1 MSGQVDLTPPRV
13 ADQRVVSF
21 EIEDRGPVRRLQEF
35 LHSYPTVVSVMVL
48 LLSLVAF
55 GLVVGSRFFTP
66 FNFSLILQQVTVIS
80 VLGAAQTLVILTA
93 GIDLSVGAIMV
104 LCSVVMGQIGV
115 NEGLP
120 QELAVVLAFAVGALA
135 GLFNGFLVT
144 YVKLPPFITTLGTLN
159 VFFALNL
166 WYSQSQTIVA
176 QDITNTAP
184 LLQLLGQATRIG
196 RARLTVGTLVMLAL
210 YAVLWYVLKW
220 TAWGRHVHA
229 IGDDEESA
237 RLAGIN
243 VRRTLVSVYVF
254 AGVICAL
261 GGWELIGRIGS
272 VTPQEGLTANL
283 DSITAVV
290 VGGTS
295 LFGGR
300 GALLGTLIG
309 GLIVGVF
316 RNGLALAG
324 VDPLWQAFAIG
335 LLIIIAVAID
345 QWLRKLS

>member
-1 MSGQVDLTPPRV
+1 VNQGV
-13 ADQRVVSF
+13 A
-21 EIEDRGPVRRLQEF
+21 
-35 LHSYPTVVSVMVL
+35 
-48 LLSLVAF
+48 
-55 GLVVGSRFFTP
+55 
-66 FNFSLILQQVTVIS
+66 
-80 VLGAAQTLVILTA
+80 
-93 GIDLSVGAIMV
+93 
-104 LCSVVMGQIGV
+104 
-115 NEGLP
+115 
-120 QELAVVLAFAVGALA
+120 QELAVVLAFLVGALA
-135 GLFNGFLVT
+135 GLCNGFLVT
-144 YVKLPPFITTLGTLN
+144 YIRLPPFITTLGTLN

-184 LLQLLGQATRIG
+184 LLQLLGEATRIG

-210 YAVLWYVLKW
+210 YAGLWYILKW

-229 IGDDEESA
+229 IGDDEDAA

-243 VRRTLVSVYVF
+243 VRATLVSVYVF

-324 VDPLWQAFAIG
+324 VDPLWQSFAIG
-335 LLIIIAVAID
+335 LLIISAVAID
-345 QWLRKLS
+345 QWLRKPS